1 MNCKNIFTRKR
12 EIEDAIKARNNGEF
26 FGCLKYATEDER
38 KELRELS
45 VREMVNS
52 ILCYGNASSGVGEYD
67 RNRYFIEADKLLGKE
82 QVNSIIYEQ
91 TKYFRGHAKVL
102 SGVYEDEEG
111 CTYNSIEW
119 N

>member
-1 MNCKNIFTRKR
+1 MNCENICSRKK
-12 EIEDAIKARNNGEF
+12 EIYDAIKARNNGNF
-26 FGCLKYATEDER
+26 FSCLKYATEDER

-52 ILCYGNASSGVGEYD
+52 ILCYGNESSGVCEYD

-82 QVNSIIYEQ
+82 KVSSIIDDQ
-91 TKYFRGHAKVL
+91 TKYFREHAKVL
-102 SGVYEDEEG
+102 SRVYEDEEG

>member
-1 MNCKNIFTRKR
+1 MNRENISSRKR
-12 EIEDAIKARNNGEF
+12 EIEDAIKARNNGEVL
-26 FGCLKYATEDER
+26 GCYKYATKNEL

-52 ILCYGNASSGVGEYD
+52 ILCYGNTNVGVGEYD
-67 RNRYFIEADKLLGKE
+67 RNRYFIEADKLLGREK
-82 QVNSIIYEQ
+82 VNSIIDDQ
-91 TKYFRGHAKVL
+91 TKYFREHAKVL
-102 SGVYEDEEG
+102 SGVYEDSEG

>member
-1 MNCKNIFTRKR
+1 MNNKNILTRRR
-12 EIEDAIKARNNGEF
+12 EIEDAIKARNNGNF
-26 FGCLKYATEDER
+26 FSCLKYATEDER

-67 RNRYFIEADKLLGKE
+67 RNRYFIEADNLLGKE
-82 QVNSIIYEQ
+82 KVNSIIEDQ
-91 TKYFRGHAKVL
+91 TMYFREHAKVL
-102 SGVYEDEEG
+102 FGVYEDSEG

>member
-1 MNCKNIFTRKR
+1 MNSENISSRKR
-12 EIEDAIKARNNGEF
+12 EIEDAAIAKNNGEYW
-26 FGCLKYATEDER
+26 GHSKYMTEDER

-82 QVNSIIYEQ
+82 KVNSIIEDQ
-91 TKYFRGHAKVL
+91 TMYFREHAKVL

>member
-1 MNCKNIFTRKR
+1 MNREKISSRKR
-12 EIEDAIKARNNGEF
+12 EIEDAAIAMNNGEY
-26 FGCLKYATEDER
+26 FGCSKYMTEEER

-82 QVNSIIYEQ
+82 KVNSIIADQ
-91 TKYFRGHAKVL
+91 TKYFREHAKVIH
-102 SGVYEDEEG
+102 GVVQDSEG
-111 CTYNSIEW
+111 CTYNSIQW

>member
-1 MNCKNIFTRKR
+1 MNRENILTRKR
-12 EIEDAIKARNNGEF
+12 EIEDVIKARNNGEYW
-26 FGCLKYATEDER
+26 GCSKYMTKEER
-38 KELRELS
+38 DELRELS

-67 RNRYFIEADKLLGKE
+67 RNRYFIQADKLLGKE
-82 QVNSIIYEQ
+82 KVNAIIKDQ
-91 TKYFRGHAKVL
+91 TKYFREHAKVL

-111 CTYNSIEW
+111 CTYNSIVW

>member
-1 MNCKNIFTRKR
+1 MNRENIKSRKR
-12 EIEDAIKARNNGEF
+12 EIEGSFKARNNGVVW
-26 FGCLKYATEDER
+26 GCYKYATEDEL

-52 ILCYGNASSGVGEYD
+52 ILCYGNASSGVCEYD

-82 QVNSIIYEQ
+82 KVNSIIEDQ
-91 TKYFRGHAKVL
+91 TMYFREHAKVL
-102 SGVYEDEEG
+102 YGVYEDSEG
-111 CTYNSIEW
+111 CTYNSVEW

>member
-1 MNCKNIFTRKR
+1 MNDKNIFTRKR
-12 EIEDAIKARNNGEF
+12 EIEDAIKERNNGEF

-82 QVNSIIYEQ
+82 KVNSIIDDQ
-91 TKYFRGHAKVL
+91 TKYFREHAKVL
-102 SGVYEDEEG
+102 YGVHEDSEG
-111 CTYNSIEW
+111 CTYNSIQW

>member
-1 MNCKNIFTRKR
+1 MNRENILTRKR
-12 EIEDAIKARNNGEF
+12 EIKDAIKARNNGEF
-26 FGCLKYATEDER
+26 CGCLKYATEDEL

-82 QVNSIIYEQ
+82 KVNSIIDEQ
-91 TKYFRGHAKVL
+91 TKYFRKHAKVL
-102 SGVYEDEEG
+102 FGVYEDSEG
-111 CTYNSIEW
+111 CTYNSIQW

>member
-1 MNCKNIFTRKR
+1 MNCENICSRKK
-12 EIEDAIKARNNGEF
+12 EIYDAIKARNNGNF
-26 FGCLKYATEDER
+26 FSCLKYATEDEL
-38 KELRELS
+38 KELEELS

-82 QVNSIIYEQ
+82 KVNTIIDDQ
-91 TKYFRGHAKVL
+91 TKYFREHAKVL
-102 SGVYEDEEG
+102 YGVYEDSEG
-111 CTYNSIEW
+111 CTYNSTQW

>member
-1 MNCKNIFTRKR
+1 MNSKNIFTRKR
-12 EIEDAIKARNNGEF
+12 EIEDAIKARNNGKF
-26 FGCLKYATEDER
+26 FGCLKYATEAEL

-52 ILCYGNASSGVGEYD
+52 ILCYGNSSSGVGEYD
-67 RNRYFIEADKLLGKE
+67 RNRYFIEADKLFGKE
-82 QVNSIIYEQ
+82 QVNSIIDDQ
-91 TKYFRGHAKVL
+91 TKYFRVHAKVL

-111 CTYNSIEW
+111 CTNNSIEW

>member
-1 MNCKNIFTRKR
+1 MNRENIISRKR
-12 EIEDAIKARNNGEF
+12 EIEDAAIAKNNGEYW
-26 FGCLKYATEDER
+26 GHSKYMTEDER

-82 QVNSIIYEQ
+82 KVNTIIEDQ
-91 TKYFRGHAKVL
+91 TRYFREHAKVIH
-102 SGVYEDEEG
+102 GVYKDGEG
-111 CTYNSIEW
+111 CTYNSIQW

>member
-1 MNCKNIFTRKR
+1 MDSENIIYRER
-12 EIEDAIKARNNGEF
+12 EIECAIKERNNGEVL
-26 FGCLKYATEDER
+26 GCLKYATEDEL
-38 KELRELS
+38 KELKELS
-45 VREMVNS
+45 VRQMVNS

-82 QVNSIIYEQ
+82 KVNSIIDDQ
-91 TKYFRGHAKVL
+91 TKYFREHAKVL
-102 SGVYEDEEG
+102 YGVYEDEEG

>member
-1 MNCKNIFTRKR
+1 MNCEKISSRKR

-26 FGCLKYATEDER
+26 FCCLKYATEDER

-82 QVNSIIYEQ
+82 KVNSIIDDQ
-91 TKYFRGHAKVL
+91 TKYFREHAKVIH
-102 SGVYEDEEG
+102 GVYQDSEG
-111 CTYNSIEW
+111 CTYNSIQW

>member
-1 MNCKNIFTRKR
+1 MNCENICSRKK
-12 EIEDAIKARNNGEF
+12 EIYDAINARNNGEKLS
-26 FGCLKYATEDER
+26 CSKYMTEEER

-82 QVNSIIYEQ
+82 KVNSIIDDQ
-91 TKYFRGHAKVL
+91 TKYFIEHAKVL

>member
-1 MNCKNIFTRKR
+1 MNRENILTRRR
-12 EIEDAIKARNNGEF
+12 EIKGTAIAKNNGEYL
-26 FGCLKYATEDER
+26 GHSKYMTEEER
-38 KELRELS
+38 KELIELS

-82 QVNSIIYEQ
+82 KVNSIIDEQ
-91 TKYFRGHAKVL
+91 TKYFRKHAKVL
-102 SGVYEDEEG
+102 FGVYDDSEG
-111 CTYNSIEW
+111 CTYNSIQW

>member
-1 MNCKNIFTRKR
+1 MNRENIISRKR
-12 EIEDAIKARNNGEF
+12 EIEDAAIAKNNGEVL
-26 FGCLKYATEDER
+26 GCLKYATEDEL

-82 QVNSIIYEQ
+82 KVNSIIDDQ
-91 TKYFRGHAKVL
+91 TKYFREHAKVL
-102 SGVYEDEEG
+102 SGVYEDSEG
-111 CTYNSIEW
+111 CTYNSIQW

>member
-1 MNCKNIFTRKR
+1 MNRENILTRRR
-12 EIEDAIKARNNGEF
+12 EIKGAAIAKNNGEYL
-26 FGCLKYATEDER
+26 GHSKYMTEEER

-82 QVNSIIYEQ
+82 KVNSIIDDQ
-91 TKYFRGHAKVL
+91 TKYFREHAKVL
-102 SGVYEDEEG
+102 YGVYVDSEG

>member
-1 MNCKNIFTRKR
+1 MNRENISSRKR
-12 EIEDAIKARNNGEF
+12 EIEDAIKARNNGEYLGF
-26 FGCLKYATEDER
+26 SKYLTEEER

-82 QVNSIIYEQ
+82 KVNSIIDDQ
-91 TKYFRGHAKVL
+91 TKYFREHAKVL

>member
-1 MNCKNIFTRKR
+1 MNRENISYRKR
-12 EIEDAIKARNNGEF
+12 EIEGAIEARNNGEVL
-26 FGCLKYATEDER
+26 GCLKYATEDEL

-82 QVNSIIYEQ
+82 KVNSIINDQ
-91 TKYFRGHAKVL
+91 TKYFREHAKVL
-102 SGVYEDEEG
+102 YGVYEDSEG
-111 CTYNSIEW
+111 CTYNSIQW

>member
-1 MNCKNIFTRKR
+1 MNNENILTRRR
-12 EIEDAIKARNNGEF
+12 EIKGAAIAKNNGEYL
-26 FGCLKYATEDER
+26 GHSKYMTEEER

-82 QVNSIIYEQ
+82 KVNSIIDDQ
-91 TKYFRGHAKVL
+91 TKYFREHAKVL
-102 SGVYEDEEG
+102 YGVYEDSEG
-111 CTYNSIEW
+111 CTYNSVEW

>member
-1 MNCKNIFTRKR
+1 MNDKNILTRER
-12 EIEDAIKARNNGEF
+12 EIKDAIKARNNGEF
-26 FGCLKYATEDER
+26 LGCLKYATEEER

-45 VREMVNS
+45 VRKMVNS

-82 QVNSIIYEQ
+82 KVNSIIDDQ
-91 TKYFRGHAKVL
+91 TKYFREHAKVL
-102 SGVYEDEEG
+102 YGVYEDSEG

>member
-1 MNCKNIFTRKR
+1 MNCKNISSRKR
-12 EIEDAIKARNNGEF
+12 EIEDAIKARNNGEVL
-26 FGCLKYATEDER
+26 GCYKYATEDEL
-38 KELRELS
+38 KELEELS

-82 QVNSIIYEQ
+82 KVNSIIDDQ
-91 TKYFRGHAKVL
+91 TKYFREHAKVL
-102 SGVYEDEEG
+102 FGVYEDSEG
-111 CTYNSIEW
+111 YTYNSVEW